1 MHEKA
6 TLHPSPRNPTWTEFV
21 QHGTVAVTGLG
32 SLGRLVEMFAHTFL
46 SQGAKRDYQVLQL
59 LGKGAFACVYRA
71 RSVGSLIEVAIK
83 MIDKKAMKKA
93 GMLKRVRNEVEI
105 HCQLKHPSVLELYT
119 CFEDQNYVYLVLEM
133 CHKGEVG
140 RYLKAKG
147 GTPFSEEQVRHFM
160 KQTVHGML
168 YLHSHG
174 ILHRDLTLSNLLL
187 TADMNIK
194 IADFGLAAQ
203 LRLPEEKHFTMCGT
217 PNYISPEIATRG
229 AHGLESDVW
238 SLGCMLY
245 TMLVGRPPFD
255 TDAIGTTLNRVVLG
269 EYSEPMHLSKPARSL
284 IHQLLQKNPVDR
296 LGLACV
302 LDHPFMTLRG
312 GGSRMTTERGVIRSH
327 PMPSQGVEVSMDS
340 GNTTMS
346 TAAVTVERSRSG
358 ARLVSGSRET
368 STQASKS
375 ATSFGFDDAF
385 HSTCTSGLGGVEGSA
400 CRSETSCRSERDR
413 NGDHSTRTGSRPGHT
428 NARSTNSGISTNMR
442 RGTDDRRAKTDAQCP
457 SHTGAREPGITAS
470 TESQRCAQKF
480 VQHGLGSARAG
491 TAPRAETE
499 QPSGSRHD
507 ERANVC
513 GSLVGRN
520 TSSSHSALCTRE
532 CHQSLMSDRVD
543 GDRLWSN
550 NACLDLGRI
559 ADKALCEQHSSQCG
573 CQGRDVAGE
582 AHGPRGGCQTTAAS
596 RDHGEDGRE
605 GRREGV
611 APALPSHSGRPFTV
625 ASCGSGGG
633 TGDGGDALQG
643 TNRSSVFVGCAATP
657 LSGTAGSRGGCGVA
671 SQPHCNGATD
681 PRHYPP
687 ARGLIQKQADGRCGQ
702 GVERRADTQETQAHW
717 PSDDVMPKDGSAG
730 RNVISHVTSLLNSI
744 RLRPIRQLTKN
755 AVVSVLEDGEVCL
768 EFLKGRSGRERVR
781 EVLRISSDGQQIRLY
796 QPNEGRG
803 FPLDDRPSS
812 PPEEVVIYS
821 YHTLPE
827 TYWKKYKYA
836 ARFVQLVRSKT
847 PKVTLYTQH
856 AKCTLME
863 NSPQPDFE
871 ACFYDGAKV
880 HRGGEASMR
889 VIEPSGRL
897 SVLDGSV
904 AMDGVGAAEGV
915 RTYLCHAEQVY
926 RQCVALEALISAQ
939 EDKCHPSIGLF
950 PITVSRRPLYIVNP
964 LPAESASPATQE
976 GVTRMVQPPSPSQA
990 PALTPSMLLFDGK
1003 AMSEASSPVS
1013 LGGSSAC
1020 GRAEVVRSVFVP
1032 LVGWASQLASG
1043 EVWVHFNE
1051 GCRMQVHPT
1060 AASIAFTDSLGVTS
1074 RFSQKDQ
1081 FPEQLKDRLQILP
1094 RVVELLATS
1103 GLGAGATSTTHHTA
1117 GNTGSGIPPG
1127 SRATGRTRGRCG
1139 GHRL

>member
-1 MHEKA
+1 
-6 TLHPSPRNPTWTEFV
+6 
-21 QHGTVAVTGLG
+21 Q
-32 SLGRLVEMFAHTFL
+32 
-46 SQGAKRDYQVLQL
+46 
-59 LGKGAFACVYRA
+59 
-71 RSVGSLIEVAIK
+71 
-83 MIDKKAMKKA
+83 KAMKKA
-93 GMLKRVRNEVEI
+93 GMLNTFRNEVEI

-133 CHKGEVG
+133 CNNGEVG
-140 RYLKAKG
+140 RYLKAK

-302 LDHPFMTLRG
+302 LDHPFMALRG
-312 GGSRMTTERGVIRSH
+312 ASSRMTTERGVIRSH
-327 PMPSQGVEVSMDS
+327 PMTVSS
-340 GNTTMS
+340 ISS
-346 TAAVTVERSRSG
+346 TAVSYRGFCACHTLLFTFTPCLLRKASRCSCDCLFRNSGSILDHFTHSVTVERSRSG
-358 ARLVSGSRET
+358 ARLVSGNRET
-368 STQASKS
+368 SAQASQS

-385 HSTCTSGLGGVEGSA
+385 RSTCTSGLGGVEGSV

-428 NARSTNSGISTNMR
+428 NARSTGSGISTNMR
-442 RGTDDRRAKTDAQCP
+442 RGTDDRQAKTDVRCP
-457 SHTGAREPGITAS
+457 SHTGAREPVITAS
-470 TESQRCAQKF
+470 TESQRYAQKF
-480 VQHGLGSARAG
+480 VQHGLGSTRAG

-499 QPSGSRHD
+499 QPSGSRHE
-507 ERANVC
+507 ERGNVC

-520 TSSSHSALCTRE
+520 TSSSHSALCTRYPE
-532 CHQSLMSDRVD
+532 DFLTHT
-543 GDRLWSN
+543 
-550 NACLDLGRI
+550 RI
-559 ADKALCEQHSSQCG
+559 EHGHRHG
-573 CQGRDVAGE
+573 CTEGTL
-582 AHGPRGGCQTTAAS
+582 PRGSNS
-596 RDHGEDGRE
+596 R
-605 GRREGV
+605 
-611 APALPSHSGRPFTV
+611 A
-625 ASCGSGGG
+625 
-633 TGDGGDALQG
+633 
-643 TNRSSVFVGCAATP
+643 
-657 LSGTAGSRGGCGVA
+657 SGTQSE
-671 SQPHCNGATD
+671 
-681 PRHYPP
+681 
-687 ARGLIQKQADGRCGQ
+687 LI
-702 GVERRADTQETQAHW
+702 
-717 PSDDVMPKDGSAG
+717 AG
-730 RNVISHVTSLLNSI
+730 RNVISHVTSPLNSI

-827 TYWKKYKYA
+827 PYWKKYKYA

-915 RTYLCHAEQVY
+915 RTYLCHAEQ
-926 RQCVALEALISAQ
+926 
-939 EDKCHPSIGLF
+939 
-950 PITVSRRPLYIVNP
+950 
-964 LPAESASPATQE
+964 
-976 GVTRMVQPPSPSQA
+976 
-990 PALTPSMLLFDGK
+990 
-1003 AMSEASSPVS
+1003 
-1013 LGGSSAC
+1013 
-1020 GRAEVVRSVFVP
+1020 
-1032 LVGWASQLASG
+1032 
-1043 EVWVHFNE
+1043 
-1051 GCRMQVHPT
+1051 
-1060 AASIAFTDSLGVTS
+1060 
-1074 RFSQKDQ
+1074 
-1081 FPEQLKDRLQILP
+1081 
-1094 RVVELLATS
+1094 
-1103 GLGAGATSTTHHTA
+1103 
-1117 GNTGSGIPPG
+1117 
-1127 SRATGRTRGRCG
+1127 
-1139 GHRL
+1139 

>member
-1 MHEKA
+1 M
-6 TLHPSPRNPTWTEFV
+6 
-21 QHGTVAVTGLG
+21 GTPAMGD
-32 SLGRLVEMFAHTFL
+32 RIE
-46 SQGAKRDYQVLQL
+46 DYQVLQL

-312 GGSRMTTERGVIRSH
+312 GGSRMTTERG
-327 PMPSQGVEVSMDS
+327 SQGVEVSMDS

-385 HSTCTSGLGGVEGSA
+385 RSTCTSGLGGVEGSA

-442 RGTDDRRAKTDAQCP
+442 RGTDDRRPKTDAQCP

-499 QPSGSRHD
+499 QP
-507 ERANVC
+507 
-513 GSLVGRN
+513 
-520 TSSSHSALCTRE
+520 T
-532 CHQSLMSDRVD
+532 
-543 GDRLWSN
+543 
-550 NACLDLGRI
+550 
-559 ADKALCEQHSSQCG
+559 
-573 CQGRDVAGE
+573 
-582 AHGPRGGCQTTAAS
+582 
-596 RDHGEDGRE
+596 
-605 GRREGV
+605 
-611 APALPSHSGRPFTV
+611 
-625 ASCGSGGG
+625 
-633 TGDGGDALQG
+633 
-643 TNRSSVFVGCAATP
+643 
-657 LSGTAGSRGGCGVA
+657 
-671 SQPHCNGATD
+671 TD

-1074 RFSQKDQ
+1074 RRINSLSSSRTGCRSCRELWSCWRRRGWE
-1081 FPEQLKDRLQILP
+1081 PALP
-1094 RVVELLATS
+1094 PPLITPQET
-1103 GLGAGATSTTHHTA
+1103 LGQA
-1117 GNTGSGIPPG
+1117 
-1127 SRATGRTRGRCG
+1127 SRQARERQG
-1139 GHRL
+1139 GHAGGVVDIGSEPSLWCAQGLHFSLLKMSGHWWIRVYT